1 MTLSIHD
8 QIKALGQ
15 TVLVYQGAGAL
26 GAYQAGGHQALHEA
40 DVQPDWLIPAPSSAK
55 AKAVYRKLISIT
67 NGMRGSERAA
77 IGQVYS

>member
-26 GAYQAGGHQALHEA
+26 GAYQAGGYQALHEA
-40 DVQPDWLIPAPSSAK
+40 DVQPDWLITSPSSAK
-55 AKAVYRKLISIT
+55 AKAVFGKLISIT
-67 NGMRGSERAA
+67 NDMRGSERAA
-77 IGQVYS
+77 IGPINS